1 MAAFRFGTLVYVV
14 DAVLSLS
21 AGRLFVGERF
31 MNELQM
37 VGGASDVRSR
47 LPKTTCEIVE
57 SYGAT
62 SSTSRLDRCVLPN
75 KEAIAAVLNSVN
87 EILFPGYRRR
97 DRLNPANVEYY
108 VGNLVDEIFE
118 TLSEQVAR
126 ALCENSTT
134 CDPMRRAKLVE
145 QGEEIAYEFLKRIPE
160 LRFRLTMDAEAAI
173 KGDPACKSTDEVVLC
188 YPGFDAIT
196 VHRVARILWE
206 LGVPLIPR
214 MMTEIA
220 HSRTGVDIHPG
231 AKIGDHF
238 FIDHGTGVVIGET
251 CEIGDWVKLYQGVT
265 LGALSFQRDVN
276 GELVRN
282 TKRHPTLE
290 DNVVV
295 YANATILGGQTVI
308 GQVSTIGSSVWITE
322 SVAPN
327 STVLIES
334 PKLVTRIRS

>member
-1 MAAFRFGTLVYVV
+1 MA
-14 DAVLSLS
+14 D
-21 AGRLFVGERF
+21 
-31 MNELQM
+31 LQM
-37 VGGASDVRSR
+37 IDRAFDVRSR
-47 LPKTTCEIVE
+47 LPKATRDIVE
-57 SYGAT
+57 SYAAT

-75 KEAIAAVLNSVN
+75 KEAIASVLNGVN

-118 TLSEQVAR
+118 TLSVQVAR
-126 ALCENSTT
+126 ALCENSQT
-134 CDPMRRAKLVE
+134 CDPVRRAELVG
-145 QGEEIAYEFLKRIPE
+145 QGEEIAYEFLRRIPE
-160 LRFRLTMDAEAAI
+160 LRLLLTMDAEAAI

-196 VHRVARILWE
+196 VHRVARTLWE

-265 LGALSFQRDVN
+265 LGALSFQRDVK
-276 GELVRN
+276 GDLVRN

-295 YANATILGGQTVI
+295 YANATILGGETVI
-308 GQVSTIGSSVWITE
+308 GQGATIGSSAWITE

-327 STVLIES
+327 STIFIKNQKFE
-334 PKLVTRIRS
+334 TRIRD

>member
-1 MAAFRFGTLVYVV
+1 MA
-14 DAVLSLS
+14 D
-21 AGRLFVGERF
+21 
-31 MNELQM
+31 LQM
-37 VGGASDVRSR
+37 IDRAFDVRSR
-47 LPKTTCEIVE
+47 LPKATRDIVE
-57 SYGAT
+57 SYAAT

-75 KEAIAAVLNSVN
+75 KEAIATVLNGVN

-118 TLSEQVAR
+118 TLSVQVAR
-126 ALCENSTT
+126 ALCENSQT
-134 CDPMRRAKLVE
+134 CDPVRRAELVG
-145 QGEEIAYEFLKRIPE
+145 QGEEIAYEFLRRIPE
-160 LRFRLTMDAEAAI
+160 LRLLLTMDAEAAI

-196 VHRVARILWE
+196 VHRVARTLWE

-251 CEIGDWVKLYQGVT
+251 CEIGNWVKLYQGVT
-265 LGALSFQRDVN
+265 LGALSFQRDVK
-276 GELVRN
+276 GDLVRN

-295 YANATILGGQTVI
+295 YANATILGGKTVI
-308 GQVSTIGSSVWITE
+308 GQGATIGSSVWITE

-327 STVLIES
+327 STIS
-334 PKLVTRIRS
+334 TKTRSL